1 MYLLQINKKGDIY
14 KDDSGIVLI
23 PEFKKVLDTEKLGQ
37 TAMKWIALVFDYES
51 PYRHYIENERIKVVS
66 KDLYDTYSWS
76 GANKPEMKSA
86 INKYKELQF
95 DPLDEQLIAFNKKI
109 NEFTNLINN
118 TFLND
123 ENAEMLQKL
132 MIGVEKILKTRQAL
146 LDAIERRGERQKIAG
161 DKGLSFLENRKKI
174 NEKPCGWIQKT
185 PWWKFVRQF

>member
-14 KDDSGIVLI
+14 KDDSGIVLV

-76 GANKPEMKSA
+76 GVNKPEMKTA
-86 INKYKELQF
+86 VNKYKELQF
-95 DPLDEQLIAFNKKI
+95 DPLDEQLLAFNKKI

-123 ENAEMLQKL
+123 ENEEMLQKL

-174 NEKPCGWIQKT
+174 KEL
-185 PWWKFVRQF
+185 

>member
-14 KDDSGIVLI
+14 KDDSGIVLV

-76 GANKPEMKSA
+76 GVNKPEMKTA
-86 INKYKELQF
+86 VNKYKELQF
-95 DPLDEQLIAFNKKI
+95 DPLDEQLLAFNKKI

-174 NEKPCGWIQKT
+174 KEL
-185 PWWKFVRQF
+185 

>member
-14 KDDSGIVLI
+14 KDDSGIVLV
-23 PEFKKVLDTEKLGQ
+23 PEFKKVLDSEKLGQ

-66 KDLYDTYSWS
+66 KDLYDTYRWS
-76 GANKPEMKSA
+76 GVNKPEMKTA
-86 INKYKELQF
+86 VNKYKELQF
-95 DPLDEQLIAFNKKI
+95 DPLDEQLLAFNKKI

-174 NEKPCGWIQKT
+174 KEL
-185 PWWKFVRQF
+185 

>member
-76 GANKPEMKSA
+76 GVNKPEMKTA
-86 INKYKELQF
+86 VNKYKELQF
-95 DPLDEQLIAFNKKI
+95 DPLDEQLLAFNKKI

-161 DKGLSFLENRKKI
+161 AKGLSFLENRKKI
-174 NEKPCGWIQKT
+174 KEL
-185 PWWKFVRQF
+185 

>member
-1 MYLLQINKKGDIY
+1 
-14 KDDSGIVLI
+14 
-23 PEFKKVLDTEKLGQ
+23 
-37 TAMKWIALVFDYES
+37 MK
-51 PYRHYIENERIKVVS
+51 
-66 KDLYDTYSWS
+66 T
-76 GANKPEMKSA
+76 A

-174 NEKPCGWIQKT
+174 KEL
-185 PWWKFVRQF
+185 

>member
-14 KDDSGIVLI
+14 KDDSGIVLV

-37 TAMKWIALVFDYES
+37 TAMKWIALVFDYDS

-66 KDLYDTYSWS
+66 KDLYDTYSLS
-76 GANKPEMKSA
+76 GVNKPEMKTA
-86 INKYKELQF
+86 VNKYKELQF
-95 DPLDEQLIAFNKKI
+95 DPLDEQLLAFNKKI

-174 NEKPCGWIQKT
+174 KEL
-185 PWWKFVRQF
+185 

>member
-14 KDDSGIVLI
+14 KDDSGIVLV

-76 GANKPEMKSA
+76 GVNKPE
-86 INKYKELQF
+86 ELQF
-95 DPLDEQLIAFNKKI
+95 DPLDEQLLAFNKKI

-174 NEKPCGWIQKT
+174 KEL
-185 PWWKFVRQF
+185 

>member
-14 KDDSGIVLI
+14 KDDSGIVLV

-76 GANKPEMKSA
+76 GVNKPEMKTA
-86 INKYKELQF
+86 VNKYKELQI
-95 DPLDEQLIAFNKKI
+95 DPLDEQLLAFNKKI

-174 NEKPCGWIQKT
+174 KEL
-185 PWWKFVRQF
+185 

>member
-14 KDDSGIVLI
+14 KDDSGIVLV

-76 GANKPEMKSA
+76 GVNKPEMKTA
-86 INKYKELQF
+86 VNKYKDLQF

-109 NEFTNLINN
+109 NEITNLINN

-174 NEKPCGWIQKT
+174 KEL
-185 PWWKFVRQF
+185 

>member
-14 KDDSGIVLI
+14 KDDSGIVLV
-23 PEFKKVLDTEKLGQ
+23 PEFKKVLDSEKLGQ

-76 GANKPEMKSA
+76 GVNKPEMKTA
-86 INKYKELQF
+86 VNKYKELQF
-95 DPLDEQLIAFNKKI
+95 DPLDEQLLAFNKKI

-174 NEKPCGWIQKT
+174 KEL
-185 PWWKFVRQF
+185 

>member
-1 MYLLQINKKGDIY
+1 
-14 KDDSGIVLI
+14 
-23 PEFKKVLDTEKLGQ
+23 
-37 TAMKWIALVFDYES
+37 MKWIALVFDYES

-76 GANKPEMKSA
+76 GVNKPEMKTA
-86 INKYKELQF
+86 VNKYKELQF
-95 DPLDEQLIAFNKKI
+95 DPLDEQLLAFNKKI

-174 NEKPCGWIQKT
+174 KEL
-185 PWWKFVRQF
+185 

>member
-66 KDLYDTYSWS
+66 KELYDTYSWS
-76 GANKPEMKSA
+76 GVNKPEMKTA
-86 INKYKELQF
+86 VNKYKELQF
-95 DPLDEQLIAFNKKI
+95 DPLDEQLLAFNKKI

-174 NEKPCGWIQKT
+174 KEL
-185 PWWKFVRQF
+185 